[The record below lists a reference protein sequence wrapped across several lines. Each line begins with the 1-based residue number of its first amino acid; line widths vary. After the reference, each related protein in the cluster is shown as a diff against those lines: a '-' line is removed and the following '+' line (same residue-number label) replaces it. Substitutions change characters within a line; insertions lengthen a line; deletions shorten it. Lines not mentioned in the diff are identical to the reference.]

1 MTLTA
6 LLILVLLLLAVL
18 LLLLVVLWP
27 YLAGR
32 PAPVQP
38 TPVPPAPP
46 PGPLHKIPDHFDE
59 AMLSTT
65 LGIRLAGTP
74 ADGSLAPSG
83 SAASSGKVI
92 WVDGGD
98 EVLVHL
104 DSTQVR
110 LLDRALIVS
119 VDLETDQTGRTPLVV
134 AFALGNAGDPAGLVA
149 TTDELPRGNGQLAA
163 RWGRALQAA
172 VWSMLLGISQDHALE
187 RGKAPQGISVSAGRL
202 SFKAGDPLHAA
213 SILGGQ
219 A

>member
-18 LLLLVVLWP
+18 LLLVLWP
-27 YLAGR
+27 YLARR
-32 PAPVQP
+32 PA
-38 TPVPPAPP
+38 PVPPAPP
-46 PGPLHKIPDHFDE
+46 SGPLPKIPDHFDE
-59 AMLSTT
+59 ATLSTT
-65 LGIRLAGTP
+65 LGARLAGTP

-83 SAASSGKVI
+83 SATPPGKVI

-98 EVLVHL
+98 EVVVHL

-110 LLDRALIVS
+110 LLDRALLVS

-149 TTDELPRGNGQLAA
+149 TTDELPRGNGLLAA

-172 VWSMLLGISQDHALE
+172 VWSMLLGLSQDHALE
-187 RGKAPQGISVSAGRL
+187 RGKAPQGFSVSPGRL
-202 SFKAGDPLHAA
+202 SFNAGAPLHAA